1 MMTSVERLLLEARTL
16 PTTDQMILA
25 SLLIQQAQQPVLV
38 VDEERLA
45 AFRRVRG
52 SLAGL
57 LPTTKEF
64 MAEKRAELDREE
76 RRFNERFGH
85 QVDGVQ

>member
-1 MMTSVERLLLEARTL
+1 MMTSVERLLQEARTL
-16 PTTDQMILA
+16 PTAEQMILA

-38 VDEERLA
+38 DEGRLA

-57 LPTTKEF
+57 LPTTEEF
-64 MAEKRAELDREE
+64 MAEKRAELAREE
-76 RRFNERFGH
+76 QRNSKNS
-85 QVDGVQ
+85 

>member
-1 MMTSVERLLLEARTL
+1 MMTSVERLLQKARTL
-16 PTTDQMILA
+16 PTTEQMILA

-38 VDEERLA
+38 GEGRLA

-57 LPTTKEF
+57 LPTTKKF

-76 RRFNERFGH
+76 RRFKEFQKQLR
-85 QVDGVQ
+85 DTL